1 LSDELLPHRAI
12 IFGGAGQDGL
22 YLQEIISR
30 DGGECIVTARNR
42 SGYTHCD
49 VGQSD
54 QVGKIVRAYKPTY
67 VFHFAAKSSADH
79 SAIHENQKAIV
90 DGTLNILES
99 VKNYTPDCKVFLSG
113 SALQFSSSR
122 DPIDESSDIGN
133 ASAYAAQRNAS
144 LCLSR
149 YYRINYGICVYF
161 GFFFHHDSPRRGG
174 HHLAQRIACAAAR
187 IKNGSNEKVD
197 IYDPDSEKEWTFAGD
212 SMEAAWLLVRQNAIH
227 ECVIGSGV
235 PFTVG
240 EWAKACFDALGLDWR
255 DHVILHENSIGRSS
269 RVVSRPD
276 RLKALGWSQ
285 KVSFATLAN
294 LMVSA
299 SVSSATN

>member
-1 LSDELLPHRAI
+1 LSHRAI

-22 YLQEIISR
+22 YLQEIISNE
-30 DGGECIVTARNR
+30 GGECIVTARSR

-49 VGQSD
+49 VGRAD
-54 QVGKIVRAYKPTY
+54 QVEEIVRAYRPEY

-79 SAIHENQKAIV
+79 NAIHENQKAIV
-90 DGTLNILES
+90 DGTLNILEA
-99 VKNYTPDCKVFLSG
+99 VKRYAPDCKVFLSG
-113 SALQFSSSR
+113 SALQFLCFR

-144 LCLSR
+144 LCLAR
-149 YYRINYGICVYF
+149 YYRSNCGICAYF
-161 GFFFHHDSPRRGG
+161 GYFFHHDSPRRRG
-174 HHLAQRIACAAAR
+174 HHLAQRVASAAAR
-187 IKNGSNEKVD
+187 IKDGSNEKVD
-197 IYDPDSEKEWTFAGD
+197 IYEPDAEKEWTFAGD

-235 PFTVG
+235 SHSVG
-240 EWAKACFDALGLDWR
+240 EWAEACFDALGLDWK
-255 DHVILHENSIGRSS
+255 DHVILHENTIRKAS

-276 RLKALGWSQ
+276 RLKALGWRQ
-285 KVSFATLAN
+285 KVSFPELAN

-299 SVSSATN
+299 SMQSLATQSQ